1 MKQTRIHVRTA
12 SAITGFTCGVS
23 LHSHTLHSRESLGF
37 LSSWAQGSGPLG
49 WFLRWQIERYRSYWG
64 IELDLS
70 RAWWT
75 PPLDA
80 LQALQVEAGQ
90 ISRLGLNPIV
100 SLTDHDTLDAHAAL
114 QAAGH
119 LAPVSVEWTVPLE
132 NTWLHLGIHNLPLH
146 SACDYMQQL
155 ARYTA
160 QPEKALLNEL
170 LTALHELPQ
179 VLIVLN
185 HPLWDEK
192 GIGRQAHERVVDE
205 FLQGHSSFIHAFEFN
220 GLRPHQENLLT
231 LELARRWCK
240 PVVAGGDRHTFEANA
255 VINLTRCARFSDFVS
270 EVRQDSVSEILL
282 LPHYQES
289 HLCRIVQ
296 NVNHVLQ
303 AQASHP
309 LGWRQWTDRVFLP
322 SADGRA
328 VALSALC
335 GHRLPAPLSALAPLA
350 GFAVWV
356 TSLRN
361 ALWSPVAGSN
371 GSLRRPVPAAAP

>member
-1 MKQTRIHVRTA
+1 
-12 SAITGFTCGVS
+12 
-23 LHSHTLHSRESLGF
+23 LHSHTLYSRESLGF

-49 WFLRWQIERYRSYWG
+49 WFLQWQIERYRSYWG

-80 LQALQVEAGQ
+80 LQALQLEAGQ
-90 ISRLGLNPIV
+90 ISTLGLNPLV

-114 QAAGH
+114 QAEGH
-119 LAPVSVEWTVPLE
+119 LAPVSVEWTVPLKH
-132 NTWLHLGIHNLPLH
+132 TWLHLGIHNLPTS
-146 SACDYMQQL
+146 SACDAMQQL
-155 ARYTA
+155 AGYTA
-160 QPEKALLNEL
+160 SPEESLLEEL
-170 LTALHELPQ
+170 LTALHELPD

-192 GIGRQAHERVVDE
+192 GIGREAHERVVHE
-205 FLQGHSSFIHAFEFN
+205 FLQRHSSFIHAFEFN

-231 LELARRWCK
+231 LELARHWLK

-270 EVRQDSVSEILL
+270 EVRQDGLSEILL
-282 LPHYQES
+282 LPHYQDS
-289 HLCRIVQ
+289 HVCRILQ
-296 NVNHVLQ
+296 NLNHVLQ
-303 AQASHP
+303 AQAAHP

-335 GHRLPAPLSALAPLA
+335 GDRLPAPLSALAPLA
-350 GFAVWV
+350 GLAVLV
-356 TSLRN
+356 TSLRK
-361 ALWSPVAGSN
+361 ALWSPQAGSN
-371 GSLRRPVPAAAP
+371 GSLRRPAPAAAP